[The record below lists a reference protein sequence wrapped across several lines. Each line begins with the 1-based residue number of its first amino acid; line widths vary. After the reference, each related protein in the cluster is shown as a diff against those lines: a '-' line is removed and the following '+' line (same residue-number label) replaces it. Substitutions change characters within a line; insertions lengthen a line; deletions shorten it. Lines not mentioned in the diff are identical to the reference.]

1 MSICQAPLRVS
12 WGDRVS
18 SSVMKLWQMDAGRFP
33 IQPVRTLCPDY
44 EAGTLSGNTH
54 THISKL
60 SECTQIAIGELTW
73 MELCLNFA
81 DYTSFLYPSSHSVW
95 CYFVS
100 ERASQSP
107 GEARR
112 ARNCMSLN
120 EPASGKFLL
129 IHQPMLGNEGEAEGQ
144 THSTL
149 SAILLSLLIIQG
161 NYSYMPHSLHAP
173 SLQRVPFSFFQP
185 LHATLMPPELIIGK
199 LECGASV
206 GDVNSSGVCQV
217 SGTWL
222 DRQWQQRR
230 PVHPGPR
237 FIINGG
243 YNCKARAW

>member
-112 ARNCMSLN
+112 ARNCMS
-120 EPASGKFLL
+120 
-129 IHQPMLGNEGEAEGQ
+129 
-144 THSTL
+144 
-149 SAILLSLLIIQG
+149 
-161 NYSYMPHSLHAP
+161 
-173 SLQRVPFSFFQP
+173 
-185 LHATLMPPELIIGK
+185 HATQR
-199 LECGASV
+199 ASQWKV
-206 GDVNSSGVCQV
+206 FINSS
-217 SGTWL
+217 THARKW
-222 DRQWQQRR
+222 RR
-230 PVHPGPR
+230 GWGANTFHPLSN
-237 FIINGG
+237 IIIITNNPG
-243 YNCKARAW
+243 